1 MSKAAEQLQNDKG
14 YQGVLMRIAI
24 FGTGGAAGYFGGR
37 LAQAGEEVVFIAR
50 EEHLQALRTHG
61 LRVDSVKG
69 DFTVQP
75 VQASNDPAQVG
86 VVDVI
91 IVGVK
96 AWQVPEAARAMHPL
110 VGPETFVVPLQNGV
124 DAPTELA
131 AVLGTEHVLG
141 GLCRIISFVAGPG
154 YIRHLGGEPYLAF
167 GELDNHPSERAK
179 RLLQAFTR
187 AQGLM
192 VEIPADILAAMWQK
206 FLLIASWGGIGAVT
220 RAPIGVLRTLP
231 ETRPMLE
238 QAMQEMAHNIALT
251 QEAINHSMA
260 FIDSLPPAGTASMQ
274 RDIMEGRPSELAS
287 QNGAVVRLGQ
297 EVGVATPLHA
307 FIYHSL
313 LPLELRMR
321 GEVEFGG

>member
-1 MSKAAEQLQNDKG
+1 
-14 YQGVLMRIAI
+14 MRIAV

-50 EEHLQALRTHG
+50 GEHLQALRTHG

-69 DFTVQP
+69 DFMVQS
-75 VQASNDPAQVG
+75 VQASDDPAQLG
-86 VVDVI
+86 IVDAI
-91 IVGVK
+91 LVGVK
-96 AWQVPEAARAMHPL
+96 AWQVPEAARAMRPL
-110 VGPETFVVPLQNGV
+110 VGPKTFVMPLQNGV

-131 AVLGTEHVLG
+131 AVLGAEHVLG

-154 YIRHLGGEPYLAF
+154 QIRHVGGEPYLAF
-167 GELDNHPSERAK
+167 GELDNRPSERTEK
-179 RLLQAFTR
+179 LRQAFAR
-187 AQGLM
+187 AQGVM
-192 VEIPADILAAMWQK
+192 VEIPADILAAIWQK
-206 FLLIASWGGIGAVT
+206 FLLIASWGGVGAVT

-238 QAMQEMAHNIALT
+238 QAMQEILSVALAHNIALS
-251 QEAINHSMA
+251 QEAINHSLA

-313 LPLELRMR
+313 LPLELRVR
-321 GEVEFGG
+321 GEVEFAS

>member
-1 MSKAAEQLQNDKG
+1 
-14 YQGVLMRIAI
+14 MRIAI

-50 EEHLQALRTHG
+50 GEHLQALRTHG

-69 DFTVQP
+69 DFVVQP
-75 VQASNDPAQVG
+75 VQASDDPAQVG
-86 VVDVI
+86 IVNVV

-96 AWQVPEAARAMHPL
+96 AWQVPETAQAMRPL

-131 AVLGTEHVLG
+131 AVLGAEQVLG

-154 YIRHLGGEPYLAF
+154 HIRHAGGEPYIAF
-167 GELDNHPSERAK
+167 GELDNHPSERAEK
-179 RLLQAFTR
+179 LRQAFAR
-187 AQGLM
+187 AQGVI

-231 ETRPMLE
+231 ETCSLLE
-238 QAMQEMAHNIALT
+238 QAMQEILSVALAHNIALS
-251 QEAINHSMA
+251 QEAINHSLA

-297 EVGVATPLHA
+297 EVGVATPLHT

-321 GEVEFGG
+321 GEVKFAG

>member
-1 MSKAAEQLQNDKG
+1 
-14 YQGVLMRIAI
+14 MRIAI
-24 FGTGGAAGYFGGR
+24 FGTGGAGGYFGGR

-50 EEHLQALRTHG
+50 GEHMRALQTHG

-69 DFTVQP
+69 DFIVQS
-75 VQASNDPAQVG
+75 VQASDDPSQVG
-86 VVDVI
+86 IVDMI
-91 IVGVK
+91 LVGVK
-96 AWQVPEAARAMHPL
+96 AWQVPEAAWAMRPL
-110 VGPETFVVPLQNGV
+110 VGLETFVVPLQNGV

-131 AVLGTEHVLG
+131 AVLSAEHVLA

-154 YIRHLGGEPYLAF
+154 HIRHVGGEPYIAF
-167 GELDNHPSERAK
+167 GELDNHPSERAEK
-179 RLLQAFTR
+179 LRQAFVR
-187 AQGLM
+187 AQGVM

-206 FLLIASWGGIGAVT
+206 FLLIASWSGVGAVT

-231 ETRPMLE
+231 ETRRMLE
-238 QAMQEMAHNIALT
+238 QAMQEILSVALARNIALS
-251 QEAINHSMA
+251 QEAISHSMA
-260 FIDSLPPAGTASMQ
+260 FIDGLPPAGTASMQ

-313 LPLELRMR
+313 LPLELRAR